1 MRASCAEICSG
12 PKMKGTSFHVSELS
26 EVLNE
31 DSDYA
36 DGAEEGPYFREIFAQ
51 APVDDF
57 VDSRRVRD
65 AAFWGANVP
74 YNGNFLRA
82 Q

>member
-1 MRASCAEICSG
+1 
-12 PKMKGTSFHVSELS
+12 MKGASFHVSEPS

-36 DGAEEGPYFREIFAQ
+36 DGAEEGSHFGEVFAR

-57 VDSRRVRD
+57 VDPQRVGD
-65 AAFWGANVP
+65 TAIWGANVP
-74 YNGNFLRA
+74 YNGNFSHA

>member
-1 MRASCAEICSG
+1 MN
-12 PKMKGTSFHVSELS
+12 ELS

-31 DSDYA
+31 DSNDA
-36 DGAEEGPYFREIFAQ
+36 DGAEEGSYFGEVFAR

-57 VDSRRVRD
+57 VDSRRIGD
-65 AAFWGANVP
+65 AAFRGANVP
-74 YNGNFLRA
+74 YNSNFSRT

>member
-1 MRASCAEICSG
+1 M
-12 PKMKGTSFHVSELS
+12 S

-36 DGAEEGPYFREIFAQ
+36 DGAEEGLHFGEVFAWT
-51 APVDDF
+51 PVNDF
-57 VDSRRVRD
+57 VDSQRVGD
-65 AAFWGANVP
+65 VAFQGANVP
-74 YNGNFLRA
+74 YNGNLSCT

>member
-1 MRASCAEICSG
+1 M
-12 PKMKGTSFHVSELS
+12 S

-36 DGAEEGPYFREIFAQ
+36 DGAEKGLYFGEVFAQ
-51 APVDDF
+51 TPVDDL
-57 VDSRRVRD
+57 VDSQRIGD
-65 AAFWGANVP
+65 TAFRCANVP
-74 YNGNFLRA
+74 YNGNFSHA

>member
-1 MRASCAEICSG
+1 M
-12 PKMKGTSFHVSELS
+12 S

-36 DGAEEGPYFREIFAQ
+36 DGAEKGSYFREIFAW

-57 VDSRRVRD
+57 VNSRRIGD
-65 AAFWGANVP
+65 TAFQGANVP
-74 YNGNFLRA
+74 YNGNLSHA

>member
-1 MRASCAEICSG
+1 M
-12 PKMKGTSFHVSELS
+12 SELS

-36 DGAEEGPYFREIFAQ
+36 DGAEEGPYFGEIFAR
-51 APVDDF
+51 APVDNF
-57 VDSRRVRD
+57 VDSRRIGDV
-65 AAFWGANVP
+65 AFRGANVP
-74 YNGNFLRA
+74 YNGNFLHA

>member
-1 MRASCAEICSG
+1 M
-12 PKMKGTSFHVSELS
+12 S

-31 DSDYA
+31 DSDYT
-36 DGAEEGPYFREIFAQ
+36 GGSEKGSYFGKIFAW

-57 VDSRRVRD
+57 VDSRWVED
-65 AAFWGANVP
+65 AAFQGANVP
-74 YNGNFLRA
+74 YNGNFSHA

>member
-1 MRASCAEICSG
+1 MC
-12 PKMKGTSFHVSELS
+12 KTS
-26 EVLNE
+26 EVLDE
-31 DSDYA
+31 DSNNT
-36 DGAEEGPYFREIFAQ
+36 DGPKEGSYFGEVFAQ

-65 AAFWGANVP
+65 MAFRGANVP
-74 YNGNFLRA
+74 YNSNFLRA

>member
-1 MRASCAEICSG
+1 
-12 PKMKGTSFHVSELS
+12 MKGASFCVSKTS

-36 DGAEEGPYFREIFAQ
+36 DGAEEGSYFREVFAR

-57 VDSRRVRD
+57 VDSRRIGN
-65 AAFWGANVP
+65 AAFRGANMP
-74 YNGNFLRA
+74 YNGNFSHT

>member
-1 MRASCAEICSG
+1 
-12 PKMKGTSFHVSELS
+12 MKGASFCVSKTS

-36 DGAEEGPYFREIFAQ
+36 DGAEEGSYFGEIFAR

-57 VDSRRVRD
+57 VDSQRVGD
-65 AAFWGANVP
+65 AAFRCANVP
-74 YNGNFLRA
+74 YNGNFSRA

>member
-1 MRASCAEICSG
+1 MS
-12 PKMKGTSFHVSELS
+12 KTS

-36 DGAEEGPYFREIFAQ
+36 NGAEEGSYFREVFAR
-51 APVDDF
+51 APVDNC
-57 VDSRRVRD
+57 VNSRRVGD
-65 AAFWGANVP
+65 AAFQGANVP
-74 YNGNFLRA
+74 YNGNFLHA

>member
-1 MRASCAEICSG
+1 
-12 PKMKGTSFHVSELS
+12 MKGAFFCVSKLS

-31 DSDYA
+31 DSDDA
-36 DGAEEGPYFREIFAQ
+36 DGAEEGSYFGEVFAR

-57 VDSRRVRD
+57 VDSQRVGD
-65 AAFWGANVP
+65 VAFRGANVA
-74 YNGNFLRA
+74 YNGNFSRA